1 MNRNTIKG
9 LGPLTAFIA
18 VWLIAVDSSLLRG
31 QRDGSEMVF
40 EAPVPVG
47 TEPVSGQRIPQPLP
61 TLAQRTNS
69 TTGFAPQKKAVTSP
83 SGVTQAGGTVKTGVT
98 QTGYGTAPRTP
109 STGRNA
115 TGITQVGGTLS
126 SPRTAIPGTEP
137 KRMIPAT
144 TTSAAPI
151 TTVPLAPPGVTSN
164 SSIPSTQSGRVVP
177 VQATAGAGSGVTTAG
192 NHDPLQ
198 VVTPDGM
205 DTALRRNRREP
216 AFQPIQMTPT
226 DRGMQPPFRGS
237 IMGLN
242 FGETPVE
249 RLIQTQTAMRE
260 MEQQNEEL
268 RQLNAGLQN
277 RIKEREEQM
286 LAAVREIKVARK
298 ELALA
303 KNDLERSKKE
313 LQNLHDRVRTA
324 EREHAA
330 VLRSM
335 GPLLQQLLESDD
347 VSSTPPNS
355 AE

>member
-1 MNRNTIKG
+1 MNRIAIKG

-18 VWLIAVDSSLLRG
+18 VMLIAVDSSLLRG

-40 EAPVPVG
+40 EAPVPAG
-47 TEPVSGQRIPQPLP
+47 TEPVSGQRGVQPLP
-61 TLAQRTNS
+61 TLPQRTNS
-69 TTGFAPQKKAVTSP
+69 TTGFAPQKKAM
-83 SGVTQAGGTVKTGVT
+83 SGPAGVAQAGGTVKTSVK

-115 TGITQVGGTLS
+115 TGITQVSGTLS

-137 KRMIPAT
+137 KRLIPAT
-144 TTSAAPI
+144 TINAAPI
-151 TTVPLAPPGVTSN
+151 PTVPSAPPGMASN
-164 SSIPSTQSGRVVP
+164 SFVPSNQSGHVVP
-177 VQATAGAGSGVTTAG
+177 VQATAGIGSGVMTAG
-192 NHDPLQ
+192 NRDPLQ

-205 DTALRRNRREP
+205 DPALRRNRREP

-226 DRGMQPPFRGS
+226 DRGVQPPFRGS
-237 IMGLN
+237 ITGLN

-249 RLIQTQTAMRE
+249 RLIQMQTSMRE
-260 MEQQNEEL
+260 MEQQNDEL

-303 KNDLERSKKE
+303 KTDLERSKKE
-313 LQNLHDRVRTA
+313 LQNLQDRVRTA

-347 VSSTPPNS
+347 VSSMPPNP